1 MSLRK
6 SQRRPQPEQQP
17 TEEEHNLL
25 TEPEKPDTS
34 TKVAEGRILESLH
47 QPRDD
52 KESDPVIKN
61 AAEILERSKLRP
73 KLSHKEWYTFLQTV
87 RYSNNLC
94 KDLTQILNKLIA
106 TGAAESTYTERGIV
120 DSIILCILQQC
131 ITGILFQED
140 SVSFSVTRFSWWCS
154 LYWLF

>member
-6 SQRRPQPEQQP
+6 SQRQPQPEQQP

-52 KESDPVIKN
+52 KESDAVIRK
-61 AAEILERSKLRP
+61 AAEVLEKSRP
-73 KLSHKEWYTFLQTV
+73 KLNRKEWYTFLQTV
-87 RYSNNLC
+87 RYSSNLC
-94 KDLTQILNKLIA
+94 KDQRLTQILNEIA
-106 TGAAESTYTERGIV
+106 TGAAESTHTERGIV
-120 DSIILCILQQC
+120 DSIILYIYYNSTTVLP
-131 ITGILFQED
+131 
-140 SVSFSVTRFSWWCS
+140 VSFFRRI
-154 LYWLF
+154 L